1 MQVEVRDGMFF
12 AAVYDPPTRLFGRH
26 NEVWFL
32 PTPKDSVM
40 ADFLWASEG
49 ASSISGAQLE
59 QLTVA
64 KAVSA

>member
-1 MQVEVRDGMFF
+1 MFF

-32 PTPKDSVM
+32 PAKDSVS

-49 ASSISGAQLE
+49 TSSISGAQLE
-59 QLTVA
+59 QLRGA
-64 KAVSA
+64 DSVSA